1 MCDFIFVGVHHTV
14 SKPAAAALPR
24 GRDLSTSTNASLL
37 ALLPPKYHAFW
48 LTNSM
53 CSCGFWPPC
62 VGAVGP
68 ATFAARQWSQVKID
82 RAVNDLRAKI
92 LAQTL
97 TSDQRETL
105 AWLGHLRQL
114 SAFPIY
120 AHVSRYRGDQNQQ
133 AVKALIRVITEADL
147 RAALASG
154 YLNEIHPA
162 VA

>member
-14 SKPAAAALPR
+14 SEPAAASLSR
-24 GRDLSTSTNASLL
+24 GRELFTSTNASLL
-37 ALLPPKYHAFW
+37 ALLPPKYLAFW

-62 VGAVGP
+62 AGAVGP
-68 ATFAARQWSQVKID
+68 ATFAHRRWSQVKVE
-82 RAVNDLRAKI
+82 RAVIDLRAQI

-105 AWLGHLRQL
+105 SWFGHLRQL
-114 SAFPIY
+114 SVLPFY
-120 AHVSRYRGDQNQQ
+120 AHVGRYRGDQNQQ
-133 AVKALIRVITEADL
+133 AVHAHIRVITEADL
-147 RAALASG
+147 RTALASG
-154 YLNEIHPA
+154 YLNEIRPT